1 MIVNNH
7 NGHINEGTEVIK
19 IASKHFELNNDITFS
34 HLSTYPCLFN
44 PTNLKTWWR
53 SLLIFKIYSRIS
65 GNTSPEQ
72 IGFAV
77 LPFRTIFQADYLHFE
92 QDLNVIDRAE
102 ITPNEKLSN
111 RLAKKCSIGQLH
123 LMVELDSE
131 KKDFKIELD
140 RIQLIEQMKPKKPRV
155 TRSKR
160 SKKSKKSMNNSNT
173 NRSSPKG
180 FLTNESSIELTD
192 GLVLQIYLSIVE
204 ARNLPQSS
212 NNRNK

>member
-1 MIVNNH
+1 VIVNNP
-7 NGHINEGTEVIK
+7 NGHINEGTEVMK

-44 PTNLKTWWR
+44 QTNLKTWWR
-53 SLLIFKIYSRIS
+53 SLLIFKIYSRMS
-65 GNTSPEQ
+65 GTNSSEQ

-92 QDLNVIDRAE
+92 QDLNIIGRTE
-102 ITPNEKLSN
+102 INPNEKLSN
-111 RLAKKCSIGQLH
+111 RLAKKFCIGQLH

-155 TRSKR
+155 TKSKR
-160 SKKSKKSMNNSNT
+160 SKKSKKLIINSN
-173 NRSSPKG
+173 PKG
-180 FLTNESSIELTD
+180 FLSNESSIELTD

-204 ARNLPQSS
+204 ARNISQAS
-212 NNRNK
+212 NHSNQ